1 MAEVLKTTTDTPVSE
16 AETTV
21 ENQNT
26 VEAKAP
32 KQEQVEV
39 KTSTEPIEEPKKAEE
54 KIEAKEKVFTQ
65 AQLDEILVT
74 RLGKERA
81 RMLKKLGIEDEGA
94 LDSILEKSTKY
105 ESLKEELDKIR
116 NEQVIQKNRNT
127 LLELGADKD
136 FIDYLRLNVVPEEG
150 ETFEVAAKKFLE
162 SNPKFKVET
171 FKNVNSSVNVNAGSS
186 YPDFTQ
192 MSPDQYLAWRA
203 KNKL

>member
-116 NEQVIQKNRNT
+116 N
-127 LLELGADKD
+127 
-136 FIDYLRLNVVPEEG
+136 
-150 ETFEVAAKKFLE
+150 
-162 SNPKFKVET
+162 
-171 FKNVNSSVNVNAGSS
+171 
-186 YPDFTQ
+186 
-192 MSPDQYLAWRA
+192 
-203 KNKL
+203 